1 MFNATQNKLLL
12 EAVDLLHQADMLL
25 QKAMGASDECY
36 YIHSQ
41 IENASDDIL
50 DVLRENN
57 PEDIDAE

>member
-1 MFNATQNKLLL
+1 MFNETQNKLLL
-12 EAVDLLHQADMLL
+12 EAVDLLQRADVLL

-50 DVLRENN
+50 DALRENN
-57 PEDIDAE
+57 PEEVE